1 MMAPIAP
8 FVSDRVYTHL
18 MEATR
23 VEGHGSVHL
32 APMIEPRPELR
43 DEELE
48 RRMQLAQTVASLVRA
63 MRTRSNLRVRQPLA
77 RIAIPAG
84 PEVRDIIETVRDIV
98 LEEINV
104 KQIEFVDEN
113 SPLVRKTATPNFR
126 KLGPRFGNQVN
137 AVAERIRRMTQPE
150 ILEFETLDRFE
161 TEVGGVAIALEEGDL
176 SLSARDIEGW
186 IVEADGT
193 LTVALDTTLTPE
205 LVTEGIAREFVNRVQ
220 NMRKDVGLDVTDRIR
235 LGFSAHERVSGA
247 IRSMTD
253 YVQSE
258 TLASS
263 LESHVNDTDHLTRVE
278 IDGETCEIGISKAL

>member
-1 MMAPIAP
+1 
-8 FVSDRVYTHL
+8 
-18 MEATR
+18 
-23 VEGHGSVHL
+23 
-32 APMIEPRPELR
+32 
-43 DEELE
+43 
-48 RRMQLAQTVASLVRA
+48 
-63 MRTRSNLRVRQPLA
+63 VRQSLA
-77 RIAIPAG
+77 RIAILAG

-137 AVAERIRRMTQPE
+137 AVAERIRRLTQPE